1 MEIKINAFGRNVT
14 VIPKL
19 FLYKTA
25 NAYGTPTVSLGIQL
39 YSENGPFATLTTSF
53 GEFIGIKNA
62 AYVDTNNCQLFIDQ
76 LLPLGFAKDTGLRKT
91 SGYCSYPLWLFTPK
105 FLKECGEEE
114 YQKYLNCYK
123 TVVEDKLG

>member
-1 MEIKINAFGRNVT
+1 MEIKLDFFGRTVVVT
-14 VIPKL
+14 PKL
-19 FLYKTA
+19 ILYKTV

-39 YSENGPFATLTTSF
+39 NSEDGPFATLTTSF

-62 AYVDTNNCQLFIDQ
+62 AYVDANNCQLFIDQ

-91 SGYCSYPLWLFTPK
+91 SGYCSYPLWLFTPE